1 MNEASEQMNSEA
13 LFLFCIAVREPL
25 IVIVMNI
32 MSLTVLATS
41 IVISVCTAAGFC
53 TIMGIATVYHRVFL
67 ITASVLAAP
76 VAATIW
82 TTFFCFKIT
91 VTQGTFTTV
100 TTRIRVIAVIA
111 IRIVVV
117 VAIVII
123 APHIILR

>member
-1 MNEASEQMNSEA
+1 
-13 LFLFCIAVREPL
+13 
-25 IVIVMNI
+25 
-32 MSLTVLATS
+32 
-41 IVISVCTAAGFC
+41 
-53 TIMGIATVYHRVFL
+53 MGITAVYHWIFL

-82 TTFFCFKIT
+82 ATFFCFKIT
-91 VTQGTFTTV
+91 VTQSTFTSV
-100 TTRIRVIAVIA
+100 TTIIRVIAVIA